1 MLMYYCNLLIT
12 QLNTT
17 VVVVSRWINN
27 CPKFICFFAPSIVQH
42 TLACMLAWLQ
52 PKLTIAYVERER
64 KKTKI
69 SRACVPHQSSS
80 LDQVMSKLHMIKYRS
95 HARERYQ
102 GPASPACLISHD
114 FARDRYDA

>member
-1 MLMYYCNLLIT
+1 MLF
-12 QLNTT
+12 
-17 VVVVSRWINN
+17 
-27 CPKFICFFAPSIVQH
+27 CPLHRPTYTGMHAGMAATETNHCVRG
-42 TLACMLAWLQ
+42 
-52 PKLTIAYVERER
+52 ERE